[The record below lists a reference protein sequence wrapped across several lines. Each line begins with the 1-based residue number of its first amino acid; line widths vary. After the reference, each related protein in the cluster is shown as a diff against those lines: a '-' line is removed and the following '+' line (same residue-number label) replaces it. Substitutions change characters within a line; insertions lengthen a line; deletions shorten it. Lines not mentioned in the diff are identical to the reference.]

1 MKALNARGKAAHTLD
16 TRRQAGASPAGKN
29 LASSV
34 SAPFCFRAFRPGPR
48 FSFLVGSNLR
58 PMILG
63 KRKTGVSR
71 RVGKGTAARRL
82 SLSEWE
88 GASPPPEPRLG
99 TPTAPRGLTKLL
111 PRRDP
116 APRHLCRVP
125 SSRPSPGQGSL
136 PRLPPESSEASAHLK
151 AGRARDAPSAP
162 GAAIHVRSEA
172 AALTP
177 LPGYVLRR
185 RGARSPGG
193 PASSGRPRNPERTG
207 SLGTRARRSA
217 LRPGEIRGRTALLRL
232 PEGRQW
238 RSRPQLPRPSLLA

>member
-1 MKALNARGKAAHTLD
+1 MGTRVPVASSLSSSADGVFHSYSFLVTQTEEIPLQQEGEGMKVLNARGKAAHTLG

-82 SLSEWE
+82 SVSEWE
-88 GASPPPEPRLG
+88 GASSPPEPRLG

-116 APRHLCRVP
+116 APRHLYRVP

-151 AGRARDAPSAP
+151 AGPGPRRA
-162 GAAIHVRSEA
+162 
-172 AALTP
+172 
-177 LPGYVLRR
+177 
-185 RGARSPGG
+185 
-193 PASSGRPRNPERTG
+193 
-207 SLGTRARRSA
+207 LGTR
-217 LRPGEIRGRTALLRL
+217 GRD
-232 PEGRQW
+232 
-238 RSRPQLPRPSLLA
+238 PRAV